1 MRARR
6 ENKEYDVCRSIA
18 AYLRLQ
24 YPHVLFHF
32 DLAGLNLSKAQ
43 AGMTK
48 ALNSRGWPDLIICEP
63 SKTGKYSALFIE
75 LKQDGTRLYNKSGMP
90 ATPHIDEQIKMIYQL
105 NNRGYYAD
113 FGIGLDQ
120 CIKLIE
126 NYFNAL

>member
-1 MRARR
+1 MSERTLH
-6 ENKEYDVCRSIA
+6 KSVCDYI
-18 AYLRLQ
+18 RLN
-24 YPHVLFHF
+24 YPHVLFNS
-32 DLAGLNLSKAQ
+32 DLSGATKLTLGQ
-43 AGMTK
+43 AV
-48 ALNSRGWPDLIICEP
+48 ALKSLRSGRGFPDLTIYEK

-105 NNRGYYAD
+105 NQRDYYAD
-113 FGIGLDQ
+113 FGVGLDA